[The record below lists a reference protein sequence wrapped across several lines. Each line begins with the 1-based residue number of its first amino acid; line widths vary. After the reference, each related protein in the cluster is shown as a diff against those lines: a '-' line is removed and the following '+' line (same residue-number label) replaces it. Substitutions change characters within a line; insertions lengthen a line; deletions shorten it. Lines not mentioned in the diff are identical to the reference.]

1 MAKASATEIRRGGAP
16 QTQCARSPNLR
27 SGATNGWMPDISA
40 NMGVYRITQCISSCS
55 HQMAKPVLGWVPRK
69 SSVIFNTELKNVD
82 VKWKLGH
89 FGGHPMMMCRGGR
102 PTRHVVKSQIPLES
116 DLYLADFPHG
126 YCGYKAT
133 NARKNMIT
141 IKTLRLVWSKWHVEK

>member
-1 MAKASATEIRRGGAP
+1 
-16 QTQCARSPNLR
+16 
-27 SGATNGWMPDISA
+27 
-40 NMGVYRITQCISSCS
+40 
-55 HQMAKPVLGWVPRK
+55 
-69 SSVIFNTELKNVD
+69 
-82 VKWKLGH
+82 
-89 FGGHPMMMCRGGR
+89 MMMCRGGR

-141 IKTLRLVWSKWHVEK
+141 IKTLRLV